1 MHGSPREGNRQK
13 LKLTKKLG
21 VRGEKAGWKR
31 MGGEEWIWRREN
43 EAMGWLRW
51 GKDRGEKGKI
61 CLD

>member
-1 MHGSPREGNRQK
+1 M
-13 LKLTKKLG
+13 KKLG
-21 VRGEKAGWKR
+21 VGGEKAGWKR

-43 EAMGWLRW
+43 EAMDWLRW